1 MERATRGPETRS
13 MRGSVIIPEKIA
25 RFLEQR
31 ANVAFAGTRN
41 RDLVPFGHR
50 VSGWCIGADGRTLTA
65 FTPEPF
71 TPGLVESLQE
81 NGELA
86 LTVEAFPAH
95 ETYQFKGRYLS
106 HRPAHRDDIAIV
118 DRIRE
123 RFVKNMRTIFTV
135 LPEGIA
141 GAFTSKPVLA
151 VEFEVSEIYV
161 QTPGPG
167 AGARI
172 VPPAEA

>member
-1 MERATRGPETRS
+1 MTGTEKEVK
-13 MRGSVIIPEKIA
+13 SVVIPEKIVQ
-25 RFLEQR
+25 FLEQQ
-31 ANVAFAGTRN
+31 ANAAFAGTRN

-50 VSGWCIGADGRTLTA
+50 VSGWSIGDEGRTLIV
-65 FTPEPF
+65 FMPEPL
-71 TPGLVESLQE
+71 TDGVIESLQE

-95 ETYQFKGRYLS
+95 ETYQFKGRYVS
-106 HRPAHRDDIAIV
+106 HRPAHREDIAIV
-118 DRIRE
+118 DRVRE
-123 RFVKNMRTIFTV
+123 RFIKSLRPIFPGV
-135 LPEGIA
+135 PEGIL
-141 GAFTSKPVLA
+141 GAFTSTPACA
-151 VEFEVSEIYV
+151 VKFEVCAIYV

>member
-1 MERATRGPETRS
+1 MSAAPVPETRS
-13 MRGSVIIPEKIA
+13 LPESVVIPEKIA
-25 RFLEQR
+25 QFLEQR
-31 ANVAFAGTRN
+31 ANAAFAGTRN

-50 VSGWCIGADGRTLTA
+50 VSGWSIGADGRTLTA
-65 FTPEPF
+65 FIPEPL
-71 TPGLVESLQE
+71 TASVVESLQE

-95 ETYQFKGRYLS
+95 ETYQFKGRYVS
-106 HRPAHRDDIAIV
+106 HRPAHGEDIAIV
-118 DRIRE
+118 NRIRE
-123 RFVKNMRTIFTV
+123 RFVKNMRTIFPGLSENIV
-135 LPEGIA
+135 
-141 GAFTSKPVLA
+141 GAFTSKPAFA
-151 VEFEVSEIYV
+151 VKFEVCGIYV

>member
-1 MERATRGPETRS
+1 MEKATSGPETRS
-13 MRGSVIIPEKIA
+13 LRGSVMIPEKIA
-25 RFLEQR
+25 RFLER

-65 FTPEPF
+65 FTPEPS
-71 TPGLVESLQE
+71 TAGLVESLQE

-86 LTVEAFPAH
+86 LTVEDFPTH
-95 ETYQFKGRYLS
+95 ETYQFKGRYVS
-106 HRPAHRDDIAIV
+106 HRPAQREDFAIV

-123 RFVKNMRTIFTV
+123 RFMKNMRTLFPV
-135 LPEGIA
+135 LPEGIV
-141 GAFTSKPVLA
+141 GAFNSKPTLA
-151 VEFEVSEIYV
+151 VEFAVSEIYV

>member
-1 MERATRGPETRS
+1 M
-13 MRGSVIIPEKIA
+13 IPEKIA

-50 VSGWCIGADGRTLTA
+50 VSGWCIGADGRSLTA
-65 FTPEPF
+65 FIPEPA
-71 TPGLVESLQE
+71 GLVESLQE

-95 ETYQFKGRYLS
+95 ETYQFKGRYVS
-106 HRPAHRDDIAIV
+106 HRPAHREDLAIV

-123 RFVKNMRTIFTV
+123 RFIKNMRTVFPV

-141 GAFTSKPVLA
+141 GAFTSKPALA